1 MVDDEV
7 ITYYFEL
14 NKRIAI
20 VKGRLKKMRFDFY
33 QQTMSS
39 YCTSDEQK
47 IYTKG
52 FRVEKKVIAFVDAE
66 AMALGQLDIMR
77 FKHKHFVKYLKQLSS
92 ADRYFLTR
100 KHKWHEEAL
109 NERVERECFEELL
122 EIEEAAGYR
131 FDDYEPY
138 IRLDEIE
145 ETSSAS
151 YGDAME
157 SCFEKMMAMLGV

>member
-14 NKRIAI
+14 NKRIAK

-92 ADRYFLTR
+92 ADRYFLT
-100 KHKWHEEAL
+100 HKYKWQEGGI
-109 NERVERECFEELL
+109 NDRVERECFEEIQ
-122 EIEEAAGYR
+122 EIEEAAGHR
-131 FDDYEPY
+131 FELVDDNRGSKLEK
-138 IRLDEIE
+138 
-145 ETSSAS
+145 AC
-151 YGDAME
+151 E
-157 SCFEKMMAMLGV
+157 SPTTGEQFTTHFEDMLKLLEV

>member
-14 NKRIAI
+14 NKRIAK

-52 FRVEKKVIAFVDAE
+52 ISKCMVRQRKDGLDHKKSD
-66 AMALGQLDIMR
+66 
-77 FKHKHFVKYLKQLSS
+77 FKCHQIYS
-92 ADRYFLTR
+92 RPR
-100 KHKWHEEAL
+100 
-109 NERVERECFEELL
+109 
-122 EIEEAAGYR
+122 
-131 FDDYEPY
+131 
-138 IRLDEIE
+138 
-145 ETSSAS
+145 
-151 YGDAME
+151 
-157 SCFEKMMAMLGV
+157 

>member
-14 NKRIAI
+14 NKRIAK

-52 FRVEKKVIAFVDAE
+52 FPVEKKVIAFVDAE
-66 AMALGQLDIMR
+66 ALALDQLAIMR

-92 ADRYFLTR
+92 ADRYSLTR

-109 NERVERECFEELL
+109 NDRAERECFEELL
-122 EIEEAAGYR
+122 EIEEAAGYQ
-131 FDDYEPY
+131 FEDYKPY